1 MKIFYVSRINVG
13 VEDAGTR
20 HVWEFC
26 RQFARL
32 GHEVTLFIPDMG
44 HKRPLEGVSI
54 IQIPSPVK
62 KSSATFFSFY
72 FILAFFFIY
81 HCLKNRP
88 DVLYTRHQPMEW
100 MTVWLKIIFKL
111 VYVAEVN
118 GRAPVEMK
126 INRMPGWYI
135 AAIRCVEKFC
145 FNFSDLIVTPSP
157 RIIDSL
163 RKDHKLAANRFLA
176 VTNGADPE
184 LSRPMDKIMCREK
197 LGFDPEGKFLIFVGS
212 LKKWHGIEKI
222 VEIMPN
228 LLKKIPRLYLLIVGD
243 GENKSAIEN
252 KVRILNLE
260 NKVILTGSVS
270 FNDVPYYINA
280 ADICLAPYFEPGL
293 DETGISPLK
302 IYEYLACGRPVI
314 TNPVGGLEDLFDRHE
329 AGILVHSLSPDD
341 WIEPIVNL
349 INDPA
354 RMDLYG
360 TNGRLAVLNNFSWEA
375 VCKKI
380 ENSLHS
386 LLSAK

>member
-26 RQFARL
+26 RQFAAL

-54 IQIPSPVK
+54 IQIPSPIK
-62 KSSATFFSFY
+62 KSAVTFFSFY
-72 FILAFFFIY
+72 FILTFFFIY

-100 MTVWLKIIFKL
+100 MTVWLKLIFNL

-118 GRAPVEMK
+118 GRVPVEMK

-135 AAIRCVEKFC
+135 SAIRCMEKFC
-145 FNFSDLIVTPSP
+145 FKISDLMVTPST

-163 RKDHKLAANRFLA
+163 RKDHKLDARRFLA

-184 LSRPMDKIMCREK
+184 LSRPMDKIICREK
-197 LGFDPEGKFLIFVGS
+197 LDFDPGGKFLVFVGS
-212 LKKWHGIEKI
+212 LKKWHGIENI
-222 VEIMPN
+222 VKIMPD
-228 LLKKIPRLYLLIVGD
+228 LIKKIPRLYLLIVGD
-243 GENKSAIEN
+243 GENKAAITN
-252 KVRILNLE
+252 QVRNLNLQ
-260 NKVILTGSVS
+260 KQVILTGRVS
-270 FNDVPYYINA
+270 FDDVPYYINA

-293 DETGISPLK
+293 EETGISPLK

-314 TNPVGGLEDLFDRHE
+314 TNPVGGLEDLFNRHE
-329 AGILVHSLSPDD
+329 AGILIPSCRPGD

-360 TNGRLAVLNNFSWEA
+360 ANGRMAVLDEFCWEA
-375 VCKKI
+375 VCQKI
-380 ENSLHS
+380 ESSLHN